1 MTSTPFND
9 GWTFRRGDELDSVS
23 VTLPHDAMIRET
35 RSPNGSTSHHGGFFP
50 GGRYVYAKTWVPES
64 TTPGVS
70 TRLRFEGV
78 YGETVVHLNGV
89 EVGRNDSGYRE
100 FSVDLDPALSPGT
113 PNHLEVAV
121 DNSATPNSRWYTGS
135 GVYRRVWLESLPAI
149 RVADDGIRIHTRSLE
164 PDAVVEVE
172 ILTVAAGTETVA
184 LVEVLDGETLV
195 SSASTALADDRG
207 VVELRVPDA
216 RAWSHADPHLY
227 TVSVRLEQSGE
238 VVDAHSTRAG
248 LRTITV
254 DAARGLR
261 VNGRSIKLQGA
272 AVHHDNGVLG
282 AATFRAAEFRR
293 ARILKANGFN
303 AIRSAHQPISRDLLE
318 AADEVGLYV
327 VDELADIWYQPKTRH
342 DASARFATSWRDD
355 ARAMVAKARNHPSVI
370 MYSIGNEVGETAT
383 AAGVETTRDLNSFFH
398 ELDPHTPTTLAISFL
413 VNVLASRGTN
423 VFRTIDS
430 ADPPTGRKRSAVT
443 STMANV
449 IMNRLGSIMQAV
461 AKLPIADRATR
472 DAFAEVDVAGY
483 NYAWGRYRADLK
495 KHPSRVFYGSETL
508 PGDIAKAWRR
518 VEESPAIIGD
528 FQWSGWDYIGETGLG
543 TWTYGDDDVLLNKAY
558 PHILAGCGVID
569 ILGIPG
575 APVLLNRA
583 VWGDLPAPGIAVRPL
598 DHAGERTH
606 RVAWRGTDAI
616 SSWAWNGSDGKSADI
631 EVYSA
636 EDEVELLVNGQSL
649 GRRRA
654 AKNRGFV
661 ARFRT
666 PYRRGTIEA
675 IAYRNGTEVSRSTL
689 RSAGKPR
696 LHLTAEAAAIA
707 ADEQGLAFI
716 AIQLADDAG
725 VVEMLEDDAVRVT
738 VSGAGELAGLGSAS
752 PTTTQSYA
760 DDSTR
765 THYGRAL
772 AVVRSNGSP
781 GSITITAESAA
792 HGTASTTLDA
802 RTDPAVEGARGAN

>member
-1 MTSTPFND
+1 MTSAPFND
-9 GWTFRRGDELDSVS
+9 GWTFRRADELDSES

-50 GGRYVYAKTWVPES
+50 GGRYVYGKTWVPES

-78 YGETVVHLNGV
+78 CGATVVHLNGV

-100 FSVDLDPALSPGT
+100 FSVDLDPVLSPGT
-113 PNHLEVAV
+113 PNQLEVAV

-135 GVYRRVWLESLPAI
+135 GIYRRVWLESLPAI

-164 PDAVVEVE
+164 SDAVVEVE
-172 ILTVAAGTETVA
+172 ILTVAAGTDAVA
-184 LVEVLDGETLV
+184 FVEVLDGQTLV
-195 SSASTALADDRG
+195 SGASTVLSDDRG
-207 VVELRVPDA
+207 VVELTIPDA
-216 RAWSHADPHLY
+216 RAWSHADPYLY
-227 TVSVRLEQSGE
+227 TVSVRLEQSGQ
-238 VVDAHSTRAG
+238 VLDAHTTRAG
-248 LRTITV
+248 LRTITI
-254 DAARGLR
+254 DATRGLR

-272 AVHHDNGVLG
+272 AVHHDNGLLG

-303 AIRSAHQPISRDLLE
+303 AIRSAHQPISRDLLD

-327 VDELADIWYQPKTRH
+327 VDELADTWHEPKTTH
-342 DASARFATSWRDD
+342 DASAQFDTSWRDD

-383 AAGVETTRDLNSFFH
+383 PAGVETTKELSSFFH
-398 ELDPHTPTTLAISFL
+398 ELDPRTPTTLAISFL
-413 VNVLASRGTN
+413 VNVMSSRGTN
-423 VFRTIDS
+423 LFKAIDS
-430 ADPPTGRKRSAVT
+430 ADAPAERKRSAAS
-443 STMANV
+443 STMANIV
-449 IMNRLGSIMQAV
+449 MNRFGTIMQTV
-461 AKLPIADRATR
+461 GKLPIADRVTR
-472 DAFAEVDVAGY
+472 DAIAEVDVAGY

-528 FQWSGWDYIGETGLG
+528 FLWSGWDYIGETGLG
-543 TWTYGDDDVLLNKAY
+543 TWTYGDDDVLLSKAY

-569 ILGIPG
+569 ILGVPG
-575 APVLLNRA
+575 APALLSRA

-616 SSWAWNGSDGKSADI
+616 QSWAWNGSDGKSAAI

-636 EDEVELLVNGQSL
+636 EDEVALFLNGQSL

-654 AKNRGFV
+654 GKGRGFV

-666 PYRRGTIEA
+666 PYRPGTIDA
-675 IAYRNGTEVSRSTL
+675 VAYRDGTEVSRSTL
-689 RSAGKPR
+689 RSATEPR
-696 LHLTAEAAAIA
+696 LRLTAESAAIT
-707 ADEQGLAFI
+707 ADEQGLAFV
-716 AIQLADDAG
+716 AIQIADDAG
-725 VVEMLEDDAVRVT
+725 VVEMLEDDDVRVT

-760 DDSTR
+760 DASTR
-765 THYGRAL
+765 TYHGRAL
-772 AVVRSNGSP
+772 AVSGPTARPAQSPSPPKAQRMAPPASRSM
-781 GSITITAESAA
+781 
-792 HGTASTTLDA
+792 
-802 RTDPAVEGARGAN
+802 R